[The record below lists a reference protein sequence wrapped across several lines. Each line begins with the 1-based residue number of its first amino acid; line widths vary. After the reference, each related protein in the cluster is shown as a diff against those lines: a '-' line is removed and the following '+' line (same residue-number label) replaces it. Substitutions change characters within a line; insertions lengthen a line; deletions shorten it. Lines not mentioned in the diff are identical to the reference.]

1 MDLQAG
7 AKASAAV
14 LPTEAAQGSPG
25 APLKPSPPTSAAGE
39 TCDKLTQTASE
50 ELDKAAALIEQCGYH
65 KRAAERDEL
74 NGVLD
79 GKRLFRDLPIHV

>member
-25 APLKPSPPTSAAGE
+25 APLKPSPPTSAMGE
-39 TCDKLTQTASE
+39 ARDKLTKTARE

-65 KRAAERDEL
+65 RRDAERDEL
-74 NGVLD
+74 SDVLA